1 MNEKTK
7 KILFIIGTTLFIIS
21 LFFLEARMIIES
33 VKAYFK
39 GTTGGI
45 RFFGDQT
52 PYYGL
57 EGVKRVLEGWGVGML
72 IWYSPIVLYQNIYL
86 FFILK
91 EKYNSLKND
100 FIKKNKE
107 DKKPENALLK
117 IFILWLAIVLI
128 IISLSA
134 YHNILQSIIFNPKI
148 PFLLSLLVLA
158 ELSTLI
164 YLVLSEFII
173 VLAIISGIV
182 LVFVFNLYNW
192 ALMIVFLLSYFFV
205 LTLTFVIAD
214 ILKQR
219 RKLKTPTTN
228 H

>member
-7 KILFIIGTTLFIIS
+7 RILFIIGTTLFIIS

-33 VKAYFK
+33 VKAYFY

-52 PYYGL
+52 PYYGF
-57 EGVKRVLEGWGVGML
+57 EGVKRVLEGWGFGML
-72 IWYSPIVLYQNIYL
+72 IWYSPVMLFQVIYL

-100 FIKKNKE
+100 IIKKNKE
-107 DKKPENALLK
+107 DKKPENALLL

-128 IISLSA
+128 ILSLSA

-148 PFLLSLLVLA
+148 PFLLTLLVLA

-164 YLVLSEFII
+164 YLILSEFIL
-173 VLAIISGIV
+173 VLTIISGIV
-182 LVFVFNLYNW
+182 LFFVTNINNW
-192 ALMIVFLLSYFFV
+192 ALMIVFLLGYYFF
-205 LTLTFVIAD
+205 LTITFVIVEF
-214 ILKQR
+214 LWKR
-219 RKLKTPTTN
+219 RKPRTEN
-228 H
+228 